1 MIDMINTKLKKI
13 IILVWVCGLAM
24 SGCGNKEMPAE
35 RKTAEDDNK
44 ECDYY
49 IYCIDESGMGLTTW
63 GYDVSDK
70 NQSET
75 DIIRE
80 LICAFETAPHKNG
93 CTSAK
98 GDKLKTIEFDVAD
111 GVVKIEVDRNYME
124 MDSFEQ
130 LFFRASLVLT
140 LAQVEEVS
148 YVYMTVNGQ
157 PMTDSQGNVMGYM
170 NGESFA
176 LYEDFLKISGMKKYV
191 TLYYANEKGDKLKE
205 SRKEYIYDESQ
216 SPEMFALM
224 LLKQGPSEEG
234 YYRTIPQDMQI
245 KNVFTKDGICY
256 VNLGNNVNKLML
268 EVADARVM
276 FYSMVNTLTEIDGVT
291 KVQFMIEGDCGGMLR
306 NEISLDRTYTVNLDI
321 VEK

>member
-13 IILVWVCGLAM
+13 IILILVCGM
-24 SGCGNKEMPAE
+24 VVSGCSNKEMPAE

-44 ECDYY
+44 GYDYY
-49 IYCIDESGMGLTTW
+49 IYCIDESGTGLTTW

-70 NQSET
+70 NQSDM

-80 LICAFETAPHKNG
+80 LICAFETAPKNG

-98 GDKLKTIEFDVAD
+98 GDKLKKIEFDIAD
-111 GVVKIEVDRNYME
+111 GVVKIEVDGNYME
-124 MDSFEQ
+124 MDSLGQ

-140 LAQVEEVS
+140 LTQVEEVS

-306 NEISLDRTYTVNLDI
+306 NEISLDRTYTINLDI